1 VSASLQGA
9 ASTSLHGRVAL
20 VTGGSRGIGAATCR
34 RLCAAGATVV
44 ANYVSQAKA
53 AEDLV
58 ASLVAS
64 GGKAEAVSADVADD
78 AAAGAL
84 VAGVLERH
92 GRLDVVVN
100 NAGIIKDSLL
110 LTMRTEHWRRVMA
123 VDVDGVFHVTR
134 HALTAM
140 WKAASGSIVNVASV
154 AAIRGGRGQ
163 TNYAAAKGA
172 VLSFTRAVAV
182 EAAER
187 GVRVNA
193 VLPGFID
200 TDMTAAVKRRAGDQV
215 LARIPMARLGTP
227 DDVAALVL
235 FLAGDDAGYI
245 TGQGFVVDGGMSV
258 A

>member
-1 VSASLQGA
+1 MSAPLTA
-9 ASTSLHGRVAL
+9 TPLAGRVAL

-34 RLCAAGATVV
+34 RLARLGATVV
-44 ANYVSQAKA
+44 VNYVSRADA
-53 AEDLV
+53 AEALV
-58 ASLVAS
+58 AELKGA
-64 GGKAEAVSADVADD
+64 GGAAEAAAGDVADD
-78 AAAGAL
+78 TVAQAL
-84 VAGVLERH
+84 VEGVVARH

-100 NAGIIKDSLL
+100 NAGIIKDGLL
-110 LTMRTEHWRRVMA
+110 LTMRTEHWKRVMA

-134 HALTAM
+134 HALGVLWRAGG
-140 WKAASGSIVNVASV
+140 GSIVNVASV

-182 EAAER
+182 EVAER

-227 DDVAALVL
+227 DDVAAMVA
-235 FLAGDDAGYI
+235 FLAGDDAAYV

>member
-200 TDMTAAVKRRAGDQV
+200 TDMTAAMTDKAKEAIASAIPMGRVGRPEDVAGAVAFLLSDAAAYVTGQV
-215 LARIPMARLGTP
+215 LA
-227 DDVAALVL
+227 
-235 FLAGDDAGYI
+235 
-245 TGQGFVVDGGMSV
+245 VDGGFHM
-258 A
+258 